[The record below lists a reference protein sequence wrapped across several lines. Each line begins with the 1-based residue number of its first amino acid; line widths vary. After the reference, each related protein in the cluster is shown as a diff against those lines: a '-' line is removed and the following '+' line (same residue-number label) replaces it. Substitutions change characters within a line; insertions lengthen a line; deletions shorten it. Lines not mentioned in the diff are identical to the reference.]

1 MADSARGRGRGF
13 GRGRGRR
20 GEGSGER
27 GRGRGRGRKGD
38 DKSDWV
44 PVTKL
49 GRLVKDGKIKSVEEI
64 FLFSLPIKEYQIVDF
79 LLGPALKDEVMK
91 IGPVQ
96 KQTTAGQRTR
106 FKCYVAVGDGNG
118 HVGIGCKTG
127 KEVATAIRGAII
139 RAKMNIVPVRR
150 GYWGLSTGL
159 PHTVPA
165 KVSGKCGSC
174 RVRLI
179 PAPRGSG
186 IVASV
191 IPKKL
196 LTMAGIE
203 DVYSSSCGHTRT
215 RGNLAMAVYHALA
228 KTYGFLSPD
237 LWTPTVF
244 SKAPQQEFT
253 DHLAKKVIKY

>member
-1 MADSARGRGRGF
+1 MADAGRGRRGF
-13 GRGRGRR
+13 GRGRGR
-20 GEGSGER
+20 GEGDRRG
-27 GRGRGRGRKGD
+27 GRGDKKDEKGA
-38 DKSDWV
+38 WT

-49 GRLVKDGKIKSVEEI
+49 GRLVKDGKIKSIEEI
-64 FLFSLPIKEYQIVDF
+64 FLFSIPIKEYQIVDT
-79 LLGPALKDEVMK
+79 LLGPSLRDEVMK
-91 IGPVQ
+91 IMPVQ
-96 KQTTAGQRTR
+96 KQTSAGQRTR

-118 HVGIGCKTG
+118 HIGLGCKSG

-139 RAKMNIVPVRR
+139 NAKMNLVPVRR
-150 GYWGLSTGL
+150 GYWGINIGQ
-159 PHTVPA
+159 PHTVPC
-165 KVSGKCGSC
+165 KVSGKCGSV

-196 LTMAGIE
+196 LNMAGIE
-203 DVYSSSCGHTRT
+203 DVYSSSTGHTRT

-228 KTYGFLSPD
+228 KTYSFLSPE

-244 SKAPQQEFT
+244 SPAPQQEFT
-253 DHLAKKVIKY
+253 DYLSKKAIKH